1 MSLERELYNLHK
13 SYYYQADL
21 LSSIFSFSTLKKKK
35 KNEAS
40 AESDK
45 KFRTLGIIHAFSQC
59 RLPWSLV
66 ATVFHA
72 VPSWP
77 SDQGTAFIVFKVVK

>member
-13 SYYYQADL
+13 SYYQADL

-35 KNEAS
+35 NEAS

-45 KFRTLGIIHAFSQC
+45 KFWTLGIIHAFSQC
-59 RLPWSLV
+59 RLPWSFV
-66 ATVFHA
+66 ASVLHV